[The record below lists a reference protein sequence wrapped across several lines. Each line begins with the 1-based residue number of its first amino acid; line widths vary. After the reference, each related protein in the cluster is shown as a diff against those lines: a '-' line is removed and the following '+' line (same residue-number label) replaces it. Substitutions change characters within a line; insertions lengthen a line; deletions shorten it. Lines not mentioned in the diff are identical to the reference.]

1 MRDEIEVIGLAM
13 EKNADPADIDY
24 LAVESLVER
33 MPECRSRLYEEDG
46 ARGRRRRFP

>member
-13 EKNADPADIDY
+13 EKNAEPAVDEIDY

-46 ARGRRRRFP
+46 A